1 MATAN
6 PNLISYPTLL
16 AECHDTEARSL
27 KKINDL
33 EYQAAATLAAL
44 AKPGALEV
52 GPTNYVYGISYTI
65 PAGADLLD
73 ISCYNPNDVDQWVM
87 LMMTPGA
94 PIPGQRPAFL
104 VRVYGHNNAY
114 YEAMA
119 SALSV
124 PAGDTFSIAVSSSEA
139 TLAWGSNVFLAIRHT

>member
-1 MATAN
+1 MPTT
-6 PNLISYPTLL
+6 NLINYPTLQ

-27 KKINDL
+27 KKITDL
-33 EYQAAATLAAL
+33 EYQQSATLAAM
-44 AKPGALEV
+44 AKPGGSQV
-52 GPTNYVYGISYTI
+52 GPTMYVYGISYTI

-73 ISCYNPNDVDQWVM
+73 ISCYNPNDVDQWVF

-94 PIPGQRPAFL
+94 PAPGQRPAFV
-104 VRVYGHNNAY
+104 VRAYGHNNAY

-124 PAGDTFSIAVSSSEA
+124 PAGDTFSVAVSSNETS
-139 TLAWGSNVFLAIRHT
+139 LAWGSNVFLAIRHT